1 MNFELMAERTKYLKE
16 NPRGVSEMCKVIEDM
31 RKEERKETLLEVA
44 KKLVFDGTL
53 SVEKIAEFVG
63 LPLDEV
69 KSLQAGQ
76 GV

>member
-1 MNFELMAERTKYLKE
+1 
-16 NPRGVSEMCKVIEDM
+16 MCRVMEDM

>member
-1 MNFELMAERTKYLKE
+1 MAERTKYLKE
-16 NPRGVSEMCKVIEDM
+16 NPRGVSEMCKVMEDM
-31 RKEERKETLLEVA
+31 QKETLVEVA

-53 SVEKIAEFVG
+53 SLEKIAEFVG

-69 KSLQAGQ
+69 KRLQTGQ

>member
-31 RKEERKETLLEVA
+31 RKEERKETLVEVA
-44 KKLVFDGTL
+44 EKLVLDGTL
-53 SVEKIAEFVG
+53 SHEKIAEFVG
-63 LPLDEV
+63 LSLDEV
-69 KSLQAGQ
+69 KSLQARQ

>member
-1 MNFELMAERTKYLKE
+1 MNFELMAERTKYLKV

-31 RKEERKETLLEVA
+31 RKEERKETLVEVA
-44 KKLVFDGTL
+44 KKLVFYGTL

-69 KSLQAGQ
+69 KSLQARQ
-76 GV
+76 SV

>member
-1 MNFELMAERTKYLKE
+1 
-16 NPRGVSEMCKVIEDM
+16 MCKVIEDM
-31 RKEERKETLLEVA
+31 RKEERKETLVEVA
-44 KKLVFDGTL
+44 KKLVLDGTL
-53 SVEKIAEFVG
+53 SLEKIAEFVG